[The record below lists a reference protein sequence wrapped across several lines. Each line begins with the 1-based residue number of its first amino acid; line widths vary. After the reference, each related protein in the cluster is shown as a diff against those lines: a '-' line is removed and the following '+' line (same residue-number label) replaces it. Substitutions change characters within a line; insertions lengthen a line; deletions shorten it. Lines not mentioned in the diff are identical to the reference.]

1 MWGAPRAKS
10 GVTRG
15 DKSAAFQHVHDR
27 NLEPPLQ
34 VWAELPESIKD
45 ALLVMVSDRSRQ
57 WQNTDTGTLIKIL

>member
-1 MWGAPRAKS
+1 MGGAPRAKS

-15 DKSAAFQHVHDR
+15 DISDVFPLVHDR
-27 NLEPPLQ
+27 NLEPLLQ